1 MFNKIFKNNNNC
13 FVKMIELIKKNHS
26 FVIFVKILNIFWIK
40 HISLESNTIYLFRI
54 KL

>member
-1 MFNKIFKNNNNC
+1 MLNKIFQNNNNS

-26 FVIFVKILNIFWIK
+26 FVIFLKILNIFWIK
-40 HISLESNTIYLFRI
+40 RISLESNTIYLLRI